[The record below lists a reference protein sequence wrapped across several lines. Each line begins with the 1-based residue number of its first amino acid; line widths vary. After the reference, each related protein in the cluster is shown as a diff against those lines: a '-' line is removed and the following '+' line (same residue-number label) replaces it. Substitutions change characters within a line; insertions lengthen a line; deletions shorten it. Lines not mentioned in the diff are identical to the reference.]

1 MGETQSAAI
10 TSGTGSIEPPAG
22 APSDLQQWIQ
32 STAALLRA
40 KNGANKG
47 PVNIEGLA
55 ADLKKT
61 VGKPYHEALKAA
73 VMGKLSADERARLQ
87 TALQGSGPGNGA
99 GQTAWG
105 GGGASPAPAQA
116 QTAAPPPGASPTTA
130 DARVQAWTAAA
141 RALDTKGSPP
151 SAQAAQAAKEA
162 GLNLIRSAVM
172 EQRPDL
178 IAQARAAAGGAE
190 AFDRS
195 LKTAGLD
202 PYYVNTTER
211 ILSAVN
217 ARDAEALKTIKTEI
231 EGKLQEGDQRYFNF
245 KASLEP
251 LRDAANLALA
261 DLGDESAKSKFG
273 QYDSSA
279 ASEGLQNWMNGAS
292 APAETRPS
300 TFKAVLLAPY
310 MTVDQIVTGTVS
322 SVGNAMA
329 ITHGPEV
336 SEKGTKTVGTFADG
350 STKELY
356 RNPLNGEHFWANP
369 WDPTDQATVRAAHGV
384 GGLIAGGRPVGAAG
398 AKAADYA
405 AGQADYA
412 TRKAAGRVLTLRF
425 GEPKPA
431 GSASRVPAAEF
442 KQSDLRYLGS
452 GEMKDGYALGE
463 NQVVTMV
470 KPGGNPDVIRQ
481 ELDLLAQIRDKGY
494 PTVDA
499 KLATVD
505 GQPAILMDRY
515 ALDSK
520 KIVDR
525 RGLEPY
531 IKGDSPYLNE
541 RSVADLQRIRELND
555 KGPVILDLQF
565 LIGKDGHVV
574 VADPK
579 AIMSEANPAIGQVR
593 RYNAKVI
600 DLLIQQ
606 AQKHGVT
613 E

>member
-10 TSGTGSIEPPAG
+10 TSGTGNIEPPAS
-22 APSDLQQWIQ
+22 APRDSQQWIQ
-32 STAALLRA
+32 STAALLRV

-61 VGKPYHEALKAA
+61 VGKPNHEALKAA
-73 VMGKLSADERARLQ
+73 VMNSLSAEERAKLQ

-99 GQTAWG
+99 GKTAWG

-116 QTAAPPPGASPTTA
+116 QTAAPPPGVSPKTA
-130 DARVQAWTAAA
+130 DAQVQAWTAAA

-151 SAQAAQAAKEA
+151 SAQAVQAAKEA

-172 EQRPDL
+172 DQRPDL
-178 IAQARAAAGGAE
+178 IAQARATDGAE
-190 AFDRS
+190 AFDRR
-195 LKTAGLD
+195 LKAAGLD
-202 PYYVNTTER
+202 PYYFNTTER

-231 EGKLQEGDQRYFNF
+231 DGKLQEGDQRYFNF

-251 LRDAANLALA
+251 LRDAANIALA
-261 DLGDESAKSKFG
+261 DLGDESARSK
-273 QYDSSA
+273 YDSLA

-310 MTVDQIVTGTVS
+310 MTVDQIVTGTIR

-336 SEKGTKTVGTFADG
+336 SENGTKTVGTFADG

-356 RNPLNGEHFWANP
+356 RNPLNGEYFWANP
-369 WDPTDQATVRAAHGV
+369 WDPTDQATADAAYGTA
-384 GGLIAGGRPVGAAG
+384 GLITGGRPVGAAG

-405 AGQADYA
+405 AGKADA
-412 TRKAAGRVLTLRF
+412 AARKAGGRALTLRF
-425 GEPKPA
+425 GRPKPA

-452 GEMKDGYALGE
+452 GEKKNGYALGE
-463 NQVVTMV
+463 NQVVTMM
-470 KPGGNPDVIRQ
+470 KPGGNPAEIYQ
-481 ELDLLAQIRDKGY
+481 ELDLLAQIRNQGY

-499 KLATVD
+499 RLVTVD

-525 RGLEPY
+525 SGRKPY

-541 RSVADLQRIRELND
+541 RSVADLQRIRELNN
-555 KGPVILDLQF
+555 KGSVILDLQF

-579 AIMSEANPAIGQVR
+579 AIMSEANPLWATVKKYNDQAIE
-593 RYNAKVI
+593 
-600 DLLIQQ
+600 LLIQQ
-606 AQKHGVT
+606 AQKHR
-613 E
+613 